1 MEFFVHGTDT
11 PINLDR
17 FTVWFTDL
25 DIGEEIQTNEGKTQ
39 PVETIVMKSP
49 FETLRIAKGAKLSL
63 VPAVSPTQTTGKSGP
78 EPPDGITSVTAT
90 SEGDGSNNVED
101 WGASMQRSV
110 GFDFLDKTSISFKYR
125 IDGGG
130 DGGRNFLMSTNAN
143 HFQPVCSKQQLREF
157 TDLKCSFWDAR
168 CH

>member
-25 DIGEEIQTNEGKTQ
+25 DIEKKTKWNEDRAKA
-39 PVETIVMKSP
+39 VETIVMKTP
-49 FETLRIAKGAKLSL
+49 FETLRIAKDAKLSL
-63 VPAVSPTQTTGKSGP
+63 VPEVSPTQTTGKSGP

-90 SEGDGSNNVED
+90 SEGDAANNVED

-125 IDGGG
+125 IDGG
-130 DGGRNFLMSTNAN
+130 DGARNFLMSTNAN
-143 HFQPVCSKQQLREF
+143 HFQPVCSPPPSP
-157 TDLKCSFWDAR
+157 DPHSSD
-168 CH
+168 